1 MTNFTCARRRASI
14 ASKGS
19 FQSDQAWSEKGVEK
33 GSGSACQSD
42 KSRVHLREV
51 VDHEVR
57 YLVTTVAQKKGLAE
71 FGWSSSPLLESAVR
85 NVRRNR
91 PTKYK
96 QPGPWMPQ
104 NHPHPKDEPIPKPPP
119 LRLSKA
125 GAPGTERKTPFQVP
139 NGWIWTRLGQV
150 GELVNGD
157 RSKNYPNKADYASK
171 FNKSSPC
178 RRQSTTKSSSVR
190 RSKSDVT
197 NVLSVS
203 MSACASGK
211 A

>member
-1 MTNFTCARRRASI
+1 MSAGTGQPNINS
-14 ASKGS
+14 
-19 FQSDQAWSEKGVEK
+19 QALGCLKITLTLAVQGK
-33 GSGSACQSD
+33 L
-42 KSRVHLREV
+42 VHQ
-51 VDHEVR
+51 D
-57 YLVTTVAQKKGLAE
+57 
-71 FGWSSSPLLESAVR
+71 
-85 NVRRNR
+85 
-91 PTKYK
+91 
-96 QPGPWMPQ
+96 
-104 NHPHPKDEPIPKPPP
+104 PKDEPIPKPPP